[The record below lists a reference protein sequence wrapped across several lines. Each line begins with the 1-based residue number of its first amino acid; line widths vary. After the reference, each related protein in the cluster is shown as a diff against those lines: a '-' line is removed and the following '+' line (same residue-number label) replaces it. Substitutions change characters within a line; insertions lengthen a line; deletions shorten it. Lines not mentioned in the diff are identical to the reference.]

1 MALVKVRVRG
11 LMMDERSKSPIVIL
25 QEEGGER
32 VLPIWIG
39 EPEARAIGIVLAG
52 EKFER
57 PMSHD
62 LMLTLVKSLKA
73 RVVGVS
79 ITALKENTFFAEIH
93 LEAGQQQILVDARPS
108 DSIAVALRADAP
120 LFVAEDVMESGQAAA
135 AITGTP
141 PEKSEAE
148 KAAELKKLLEDMD
161 PGDFGRFGL

>member
-1 MALVKVRVRG
+1 MAMVRVRVRG
-11 LMMDERSKSPIVIL
+11 LMMDDRSKSPIVIL

-32 VLPIWIG
+32 ILPIWIG
-39 EPEARAIGIVLAG
+39 EAEARAIGIVLAG

-73 RVVGVS
+73 KVAGVS

-93 LEAGQQQILVDARPS
+93 LERDGEQILVDARPS
-108 DSIAVALRADAP
+108 DSIAFALRAEAP
-120 LFVAEDVMESGQAAA
+120 LFVAEEVMASGQGVNVTAK
-135 AITGTP
+135 P
-141 PEKSEAE
+141 VEKTEEE

-161 PGDFGRFGL
+161 PGDFGRFGI